1 MSDPNWTEAHVRRLF
16 WRAGF
21 GATPAEAARW
31 AAAGK
36 AATLNWIVKGDGP
49 AKLVGP
55 GPSVEGRGID
65 PANEWSHDTLW
76 WLDRMVRS
84 TRPLEEKMTLFW
96 ADHFA
101 CRDQDTPKQ
110 LSLNRTLRRHA
121 LGSFP
126 RLLHGVTVSPAM
138 LMFLSLAGSDPKH
151 PNENYPR
158 ELLELFTLGGR
169 GYTERDVRE
178 AARAMTGWKVKWS
191 DAGYGGVHYSKKER
205 DTGTKRIFGKRGR
218 FDYKDV
224 LRLAVRH
231 PRHAPFLVEKL
242 WSFFVTTPLDG
253 PTRTRLV
260 RAYRKSDHRI
270 APVVAT
276 ILAHPAL
283 YADLDAPDMI
293 KAPVVAL
300 AGALRATGRPV
311 DVDTWGWLLPEMG
324 QAPFVPPTVAGWNW
338 GAAWLSTTTMKAR
351 FTMATYLVDKGPLK
365 VEDKSVPTDWDPA
378 RHLEAALDATGR
390 PWIAAATRQTLLRT
404 AAELNSNLKSW
415 EHQQMAVQTQR
426 VLRHLLLSGPDAQLH

>member
-36 AATLNWIVKGDGP
+36 AATLGWIVKGNGP
-49 AKLVGP
+49 AKLEGP
-55 GPSVEGRGID
+55 EPTVDGRPLD
-65 PANEWSHDTLW
+65 PRNEWGHDTLW
-76 WLDRMVRS
+76 WLDRMVRT

-101 CRDQDTPKQ
+101 CRDQDTPLQ

-138 LMFLSLAGSDPKH
+138 LLFLSLAGSDPNH

-158 ELLELFTLGGR
+158 ELLELFTLGK
-169 GYTERDVRE
+169 GYNERDVRE
-178 AARAMTGWKVKWS
+178 AARAMTGWKVKWTS
-191 DAGYGGVHYSKKER
+191 AGYGGVYYSNRER
-205 DTGTKRIFGKRGR
+205 DHGTKRIFGKRGR

-224 LRLAVRH
+224 LKLAVRH
-231 PRHAPFLVEKL
+231 RRHAPFLVEKL
-242 WSFFVTTPLDG
+242 WSFFVTAPLDG
-253 PTRTRLV
+253 PTRTQLV
-260 RAYRKSDHRI
+260 RVYRKSGHRI

-300 AGALRATGRPV
+300 AGALRTVGRPI
-311 DVDTWGWLLPEMG
+311 DVNSWTWLLAGMG
-324 QAPFVPPTVAGWNW
+324 QAPFVPPTVAGWEW
-338 GAAWLSTTTMKAR
+338 GPAWLSTTTMHAR
-351 FTMATYLVDKGPLK
+351 FSTATYLVESGPLA
-365 VEDKSVPTDWDPA
+365 VEDKSIPAGWDPA
-378 RHLEAALDATGR
+378 RHLEAALDATAR
-390 PWIAAATRQTLLRT
+390 PWISAATRATLLRT
-404 AAELNSNLKSW
+404 AAEINANLKSW
-415 EHQQMAVQTQR
+415 EVEQMATMTQR

>member
-31 AAAGK
+31 AQAGK
-36 AATLNWIVKGDGP
+36 AATLRWIVNGDGP

-55 GPSVEGRGID
+55 EPTVDGRGLD
-65 PANEWSHDTLW
+65 PRNEWAHDSLW
-76 WLDRMVRS
+76 WLDRMVRT

-101 CRDQDTPKQ
+101 CRDQDTPLQ

-138 LMFLSLAGSDPKH
+138 LMFLSLAGSDPNA
-151 PNENYPR
+151 PNENFPR
-158 ELLELFTLGGR
+158 ELLELFTLGS
-169 GYTERDVRE
+169 GYSERDVRE
-178 AARAMTGWKVKWS
+178 AARAMTGWKARWGS
-191 DAGYGGVHYSKKER
+191 SGFGGVYYSGKER
-205 DTGTKRIFGKRGR
+205 DRGTKRIFGKKGR

-224 LRLAVRH
+224 LKLAVRH

-242 WSFFVTTPLDG
+242 WGFFVGTPLDV
-253 PTRTRLV
+253 PTRRQLV
-260 RAYRKSDHRI
+260 KTYRGSGHRV

-283 YADLDAPDMI
+283 YANLGAPDMV
-293 KAPVVAL
+293 KAPVVQV
-300 AGALRATGRPV
+300 AGALRAVGRPV
-311 DVDTWGWLLPEMG
+311 DEEAWGWLLAQMG
-324 QAPFVPPTVAGWNW
+324 QELFKPPTVAGWDW
-338 GAAWLSTTTMKAR
+338 GPAWLSTTTMHAR
-351 FTMATYLVDKGPLK
+351 FEVATYLVKKGPLE
-365 VEDKSVPTDWDPA
+365 VPDKSVPVGWDAA
-378 RHLEAALDATGR
+378 RQLEAALEATGR
-390 PWIAAATRQTLLRT
+390 PWISPTTRETLLTT
-404 AAELNSNLKSW
+404 AREINTGLKSW
-415 EHQQMAVQTQR
+415 EVAPMATLTQR
-426 VLRHLLLSGPDAQLH
+426 ALRHLLLSGPDAQLH